1 MLFGCEDEFKH
12 ITQMPMP
19 EGGKLQNN
27 AEYLEEMMDVQD
39 QVIPLCPFLM
49 RKYVFGENVSKGN
62 SVQLEQNEQGTVQ
75 DVRLKVEWET
85 RSCSFTGNYKDTEF
99 YFGIR
104 RFGMDLSK

>member
-1 MLFGCEDEFKH
+1 
-12 ITQMPMP
+12 MPMP

-62 SVQLEQNEQGTVQ
+62 SV
-75 DVRLKVEWET
+75 
-85 RSCSFTGNYKDTEF
+85 
-99 YFGIR
+99 
-104 RFGMDLSK
+104 